1 MEGST
6 PRIMSK
12 KQCNCNLFLKWESF
26 DSATFL
32 FAAGMTAS
40 QSSIA
45 NAISQIGLEPPGGVT
60 PNITQREREER
71 GRLLREK
78 HNEERS
84 KKLEELKQQVSSL
97 IT

>member
-1 MEGST
+1 
-6 PRIMSK
+6 
-12 KQCNCNLFLKWESF
+12 
-26 DSATFL
+26 
-32 FAAGMTAS
+32 MTAS

-78 HNEERS
+78 NIEERS
-84 KKLEELKQQVSSL
+84 KKLEDLKQQVSSL
-97 IT
+97 ITSLSGSGCNL